1 MRHLLTLLTLLL
13 GLCSALQASST
24 TQPIKGYLPGYVV
37 LLNGDTLYGTIEDR
51 NLGKIHETLYD
62 RIRFVE
68 NGRKRAR
75 NYGPKNILGYKRGNE
90 VFRVYWLYTPP
101 SIGKMFTGFIYNIEG
116 KGRRE
121 FMRVDHE
128 GPLMILTSE
137 FEDDDSSYLDEVSFF
152 KLPHKDHIIKTS
164 TLFGL
169 QTRQII
175 KYLDGHCPAL
185 ATALTNNKLQN
196 HYEVVQYYTTHCV
209 E

>member
-75 NYGPKNILGYKRGNE
+75 NYGPRQILGYKRGQE

-101 SIGKMFTGFIYNIEG
+101 SIGKMFKGIIYNIEG

-128 GPLMILTSE
+128 GPMMILTSE
-137 FEDDDSSYLDEVSFF
+137 FEDEDSYLNEVSFF
-152 KLPHKDHIIKTS
+152 KLPHKDHIIKTG

-169 QTRQII
+169 QTNEII
-175 KYLDGHCPAL
+175 KYLDGQCPNL
-185 ATALTNNKLQN
+185 ATALRKKELKNRV
-196 HYEVVQYYTTHCV
+196 EVAMYYMVNCQ
-209 E
+209 